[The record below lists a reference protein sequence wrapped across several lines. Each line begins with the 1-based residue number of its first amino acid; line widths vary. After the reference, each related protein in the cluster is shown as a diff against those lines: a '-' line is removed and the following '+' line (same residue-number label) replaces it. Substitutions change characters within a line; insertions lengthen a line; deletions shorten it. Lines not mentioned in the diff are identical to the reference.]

1 MAKKKKQTKTV
12 VKCDRGTA
20 ETRRYLSPDPL
31 LTSNMLPHR
40 LRAALEIRAALEDGL
55 SAPSLDMVRIGMGGG
70 ATGDRDFIPTTP
82 RNIELRSCLSLWRK
96 GCKNI
101 GIESHVVELFAL
113 GNSLR
118 QIATQVHL
126 RRTRCADIVDEGL
139 DVFASLRGY
148 RRYEPQPRESARI
161 AVWEAPA
168 ADAPIPDPETP
179 TFEMPKRAALR
190 NRAIR
195 KDSKT
200 GEQHES

>member
-1 MAKKKKQTKTV
+1 LAKKKKQIRTV
-12 VKCDRGTA
+12 EKRDRGTP

-70 ATGDRDFIPTTP
+70 ATGDRDYIPTTP
-82 RNIELRSCLSLWRK
+82 RNIEVRWFLNYWRK
-96 GCKNI
+96 GCQNI
-101 GIESHVVELFAL
+101 GLESHIVELFAL
-113 GNSLR
+113 GTSLR
-118 QIATQVHL
+118 QIAAQVHL
-126 RRTRCADIVDEGL
+126 RRSRCADIVDEGL

-148 RRYEPQPRESARI
+148 RHYERPPREHARI

-168 ADAPIPDPETP
+168 ADEPIPDPETP

-195 KDSKT
+195 KDKT
-200 GEQHES
+200 GEQHEQ